1 MAKFFIT
8 RPIVAIVIAIITVL
22 AGLVVMRGLPEAQFP
37 DIVPPQIIV
46 STTYPGADALTVEQS
61 VATPIEQQMNGV
73 DNMLYMQSTNGNDN
87 TMTLTVTFD
96 VDTDVN
102 TDEVNVQ
109 NRVAQAAPNLPPDVS
124 QFGTTIRKQTG
135 LPLLAFA
142 LYSPKNTHDSLFLAN
157 YANINIVDQ
166 LLRIPGAGQVVLF
179 GATDYSMRVWIK
191 PQVLANLGLTVNDL
205 VNALNQQNTVNP
217 AGQFSGN
224 PAPPGTAMTYTVR
237 TQGRLVTA
245 DQFGQ
250 IVVRENPDGS
260 VVHLQDVARIELGSL
275 SYNEISRF
283 KGQPSCIVA
292 IFLTPGAN
300 AVAVAD
306 ASRKLM
312 AQLQQRFPSDLSYEI
327 GLDTTLPVTEGI
339 REIIQTLFIALVLV
353 ILVVYVFLQN
363 WRATLIPMIAVPVS
377 LIGTFAFF
385 PMLGFSINTLSL
397 FGLVLA
403 IGLVVD
409 DAIVVVEAVEHHI
422 EEGMSPRD
430 ATLQAMKEVSGPVVA
445 IALILASVF
454 IPMAFMSGIQGQLN
468 KQFAVTVAI
477 SVLISAFN
485 ALTLSPALASL
496 LLRPRK
502 PMRGPLGAFFRGF
515 NKAFDKARVGYVD
528 VSQGLIRKVVVAVV
542 ILAVFFGLD
551 LAVGRKLPSS
561 FLPQE
566 DYGFLFLNVQLP
578 PAASLERTDAVARKI
593 ETILANTPGV
603 QSYVT
608 IDGFSLLTRVSTSNT
623 AFYFVDLKPW
633 SERTKASLSSEAIL
647 GNINRQLFAQVPE
660 AVAFGFDPPAIPGF
674 GSAGGFSLWVQDR
687 SGGTVADLDQNLQK
701 FLQAANKRPEL
712 TGVSSQFSAATP
724 QIYATVDRDKA
735 LKQGVTLS
743 DVYQTLQASLGG
755 LYVNQFN
762 RFGRQWRVFV
772 EAEAEDRSSPA
783 SIDQYYV
790 RNHAGAMV
798 PLSTLVTTGPT
809 NGPDY
814 TNRFNLYRAA
824 QVIGSA
830 APGYSSGQAQE
841 ALEEVARETLPSTM
855 GYDWADLSYQEN
867 KASGTAAPIF
877 GLSLLV
883 VFLILAALYE
893 SWTLPF
899 SVLLSVPIAIFGA
912 FAGLYLRN
920 FDLDVYA
927 QIGLVML
934 IGLAA
939 KNAIL
944 IVEFAR
950 DEMAKGR
957 GVVEAA
963 LEGAKLRLRPIL
975 MTSFAFI
982 LGCVPL
988 AIASG
993 SGAAGRQ
1000 ILGTVVVT
1008 GMLAATALAIF
1019 VIPVLFVIFE
1029 RIALKLHEAQ
1039 PGEIG
1044 TGALPSQHGTAE
1056 GDD

>member
-1 MAKFFIT
+1 MAKFFIG
-8 RPIVAIVIAIITVL
+8 RPIVAIVIAIIMVL
-22 AGLVVMRGLPEAQFP
+22 AGLVVMQRLPEAQFP
-37 DIVPPQIIV
+37 DIVPPQIVV

-96 VDTDVN
+96 IDTDVN
-102 TDEVNVQ
+102 TDQVNVQ
-109 NRVAQAAPNLPPDVS
+109 NRVAQAAPNLPPDVN

-135 LPLLAFA
+135 LPLIAYA
-142 LYSPKNTHDSLFLAN
+142 LYSPNHTHDSLFLAN
-157 YANINIVDQ
+157 YANININDQ
-166 LLRIPGAGQVVLF
+166 LLRIPGAGQVLLF
-179 GATDYSMRVWIK
+179 GATDYSMRIWIS
-191 PQVLANLGLTVNDL
+191 PQKLANLGLTVNDL

-217 AGQFSGN
+217 AGQLSGN
-224 PAPPGTAMTYTVR
+224 PAPTGTAMTYTVR

-245 DQFGQ
+245 DEFGK
-250 IVVRENPDGS
+250 IVVRENADGS
-260 VVHLQDVARIELGSL
+260 VVRMQDVARIELGSL
-275 SYNEISRF
+275 SYNEVSRF
-283 KGQPSCIVA
+283 NGQPACIIA

-300 AVAVAD
+300 AVAVGD
-306 ASRKLM
+306 ATRKAM
-312 AQLQQRFPSDLSYEI
+312 AQMAQRFPTDLAYEDAF
-327 GLDTTLPVTEGI
+327 DTTLPVTEGI
-339 REIIQTLFIALVLV
+339 REIVTTLIIAMVLV
-353 ILVVYVFLQN
+353 ILVVYLFLQN

-385 PMLGFSINTLSL
+385 PALGFSINTLSL

-445 IALILASVF
+445 IALILSSVF
-454 IPMAFMSGIQGQLN
+454 VPMAFMSGIQGQLN
-468 KQFAVTVAI
+468 KQFAVTVAV
-477 SVLISAFN
+477 SVILSAFN
-485 ALTLSPALASL
+485 ALTLSPALSAM

-502 PMRGPLGAFFRGF
+502 PARGPLGRFFKGF
-515 NKAFDKARVGYVD
+515 NSGFDKFKNKYV
-528 VSQGLIRKVVVAVV
+528 SISNGLIRKVAVGLA
-542 ILAVFFGLD
+542 ILAVFFVADAL
-551 LAVGRKLPSS
+551 VGRSLPTS
-561 FLPQE
+561 FLPDE
-566 DYGFLFLNVQLP
+566 DYGFLFMNVQLP
-578 PAASLERTDAVARKI
+578 PAASLERTDVVARKI
-593 ETILANTPGV
+593 EDILVKTPGV
-603 QSYVT
+603 AEYTT
-608 IDGFSLLTRVSTSNT
+608 IDGFSLLTRVSTTNS
-623 AFYFVDLKPW
+623 AFYFVGLKPW
-633 SERTKASLSSEAIL
+633 SERKSADLQSGAVMM
-647 GNINRQLFAQVPE
+647 NINRQLAQQIPE
-660 AVAFGFDPPAIPGF
+660 AVAFAFGPPAIPGL
-674 GSAGGFSLWVQDR
+674 GSAGGFSFWLQDR
-687 SGGTVADLDQNLQK
+687 SGGTVQDLDQNLQK
-701 FLQAANKRPEL
+701 FLAAANKRPEL
-712 TGVSSQFSAATP
+712 TGVNAQFSAGTP
-724 QIYATVDRDKA
+724 QVYATVDRDKA
-735 LKQGVTLS
+735 LKQGVELG
-743 DVYQTLQASLGG
+743 DVYQTLQATLGG

-762 RFGRQWRVFV
+762 RFGRQWKVFV
-772 EAEAEDRSSPA
+772 EAEAQDRA
-783 SIDQYYV
+783 TADALQQYYV
-790 RNHAGAMV
+790 RNHAGSMV
-798 PLSTLVTTGPT
+798 PLSTLITMGPT
-809 NGPDY
+809 TGPDY

-824 QVIGSA
+824 QIIGAA
-830 APGYSSGQAQE
+830 APGYSSGQAQQ
-841 ALEEVARETLPSTM
+841 ALEEVARDNLPATF

-867 KASGTAAPIF
+867 KASGSSGPIF
-877 GLSLLV
+877 ALSLLV

-912 FAGLYLRN
+912 FAGLYLRR

-950 DEMAKGR
+950 DEMHKGR
-957 GVVEAA
+957 EVIDAA

-988 AIASG
+988 AVASG
-993 SGAAGRQ
+993 SGAVGRQ

-1019 VIPVLFVIFE
+1019 VIPVLFVVFE
-1029 RIALKLHEAQ
+1029 RIALRLHEDVQ
-1039 PGEIG
+1039 GEMPSG
-1044 TGALPSQHGTAE
+1044 GLPSPHGAAE